1 MHHFVIVLESFLFIC
16 RKVVWKIFVFALQ
29 IQEVSEFVKIINFF
43 PSFKLNSTIFILYNS
58 GTNYS
63 PGDTLEPLRN
73 YLEETNEAS
82 GVNIR
87 LERKNV
93 FCFDNEAFRYLMIV
107 KDKKKPSHFLLSSDE
122 VRQFEDSWLQS
133 RDSSNKLI
141 EYVDSLEPMQ
151 ISDLVTFETA
161 KQSNQE
167 WALRTR
173 ETIEQLLNIKVKK
186 LNFEVDIP
194 NKQTGSRKVTR
205 WGFFYL

>member
-1 MHHFVIVLESFLFIC
+1 M
-16 RKVVWKIFVFALQ
+16 
-29 IQEVSEFVKIINFF
+29 
-43 PSFKLNSTIFILYNS
+43 
-58 GTNYS
+58 
-63 PGDTLEPLRN
+63 
-73 YLEETNEAS
+73 
-82 GVNIR
+82 NIR

-205 WGFFYL
+205 